1 MLCVFLVALGVVSAL
16 AFSEA
21 PGLGGFLKYTDF
33 AGSAYTVAYDNRSL
47 FLNGQRAAF
56 NSAGIH
62 YPRFTPQQWDDL
74 FLKASN
80 DGYNMIQTYVFV
92 NAHAPKL
99 SVWPW
104 IFEGPSDLPLFLTK
118 AAAAGFFVNLRIGPY
133 VCAEWAWGG
142 YPFVRLPLAPCR
154 RDGTLQLKPLFSL
167 RLQMLTTTR

>member
-1 MLCVFLVALGVVSAL
+1 MLYVLLLSSFLALSFA
-16 AFSEA
+16 S
-21 PGLGGFLKYTDF
+21 PSSGFLRYSDF
-33 AGSAYTVAYDNRSL
+33 GGKPYSVTYDNRSI
-47 FLNGQRAAF
+47 FLDGQRVAF

-74 FLKASN
+74 FLKAAN

-104 IFEGPSDLPLFLTK
+104 VFVGPTDLPLFISK

-133 VCAEWAWGG
+133 VCAEWSWGG
-142 YPFVRLPLAPCR
+142 YPYVSFFPV
-154 RDGTLQLKPLFSL
+154 S
-167 RLQMLTTTR
+167 